1 MQAPVKVCP
10 RCGQATALDTPAC
23 PTCGHQYRTPF
34 GPTMQPVSNQTQAY
48 MPSAPPRSSFGPT
61 GSAAPPAAPPALCTR
76 CQSPLAPD
84 NPVCRVC
91 GLDQRAPT
99 MPPAQMP
106 AAYPSPVYPAPVYPP
121 PAPPYPQNAYPQ
133 QVYAPQQMYA
143 PPGYRPLVP
152 PPVVMHG
159 RNLPYMYPPDD
170 FEMFDLARQFGDS
183 KRLFGW
189 MMVVGLLAFWPLLFV
204 AYSEHKKM
212 NAIKSRVALRG
223 IDPEFWSRAL

>member
-34 GPTMQPVSNQTQAY
+34 GPTMQPAPNQTQAY
-48 MPSAPPRSSFGPT
+48 TPSAPPRSSFGPAAGAEPT
-61 GSAAPPAAPPALCTR
+61 LAPPVLCTR

-91 GLDQRAPT
+91 GLDQRAPA
-99 MPPAQMP
+99 MPPP
-106 AAYPSPVYPAPVYPP
+106 AAPAYPP
-121 PAPPYPQNAYPQ
+121 PVYPQNAYPPAPTYAPPPVYPQ

-143 PPGYRPLVP
+143 PQGYRPTMP

-170 FEMFDLARQFGDS
+170 FEMFDLARQFQDS
-183 KRLFGW
+183 KRAFGW
-189 MMVVGLLAFWPLLFV
+189 MMVVGLLVFWPLLFV

-212 NAIKSRVALRG
+212 NAIKNRVALRG
-223 IDPEFWSRAL
+223 IDPEFWSRTL